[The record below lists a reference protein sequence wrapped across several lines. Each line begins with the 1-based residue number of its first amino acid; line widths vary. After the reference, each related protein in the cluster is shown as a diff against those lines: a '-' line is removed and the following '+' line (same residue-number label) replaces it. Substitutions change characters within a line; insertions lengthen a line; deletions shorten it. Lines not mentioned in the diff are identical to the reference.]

1 MYVDLIAVASSK
13 VTLTRHSRQVAVDCL
28 VVAAPL
34 GSVAAAARDF
44 AAAVAAAAARGFAAA
59 AVVRCHLARRAGL
72 ARLSA
77 GAAPPPPAPEAR
89 CAAAGW
95 ECHGQGALLACRR

>member
-44 AAAVAAAAARGFAAA
+44 AAVAAAAARGFAAA

-77 GAAPPPPAPEAR
+77 GAAPPPAPEAR